1 LSRQDP
7 EKQLSK
13 TTALVEE
20 ATVIVRQARSAPGDA
35 SRVGVAPA
43 VDPGLEQ
50 RINDVL
56 REVEEALGHPLERAR
71 THQPCGPA
79 DKQLR
84 TALSLACGALRLRK
98 RALDDD
104 RTAKLAACALQ
115 LQEVSQDVC
124 DRQLER
130 RVESL
135 RGVGRALGHLEGIDS
150 TQQLLTGSTRELCQ
164 TCGFDR
170 AAMFRAEGP
179 VLVAESMEFVG
190 DPAWG
195 RRVLEFARRARPRLD
210 NGAHG
215 GVTRRRERPLLV
227 RDAQDLRSRCPV
239 IAATDT
245 RAYVAAPIMP
255 EGEVIGF
262 LHADRYFAGDSV
274 DELDRDVLAAFAQG
288 FGYMAARI
296 AVVERLR
303 HEHHRLRQLLTLTE
317 ASVSRIYGP
326 NVALTS
332 NRGEPR
338 HPERAGAVA
347 GSLTRR
353 QRQIIELMADGAT
366 NAEIARRLVL
376 SQETVKFHV
385 REILKRM
392 RAANRAEAVSRYLRC
407 VSQ

>member
-1 LSRQDP
+1 
-7 EKQLSK
+7 
-13 TTALVEE
+13 
-20 ATVIVRQARSAPGDA
+20 VIAGQARFAHGDA
-35 SRVGVAPA
+35 ARVGVAPA

-56 REVEEALGHPLERAR
+56 REVEEALGHPAESAG

-84 TALSLACGALRLRK
+84 TALSLARGALRLRK

-104 RTAKLAACALQ
+104 RTAKLAACTLQ
-115 LQEVSQDVC
+115 LQELSQDVC
-124 DRQLER
+124 NRQLER

-135 RGVGRALGHLEGIDS
+135 RSVGRALGHLEGVDS
-150 TQQLLTGSTRELCQ
+150 TQQLVRGSTRELCQ

-195 RRVLEFARRARPRLD
+195 RRVLEFAGRARPRLD
-210 NGAHG
+210 G
-215 GVTRRRERPLLV
+215 GVTRRRERSLLV
-227 RDAQDLRSRCPV
+227 RDTQDLRSRCPLIV
-239 IAATDT
+239 ATDT
-245 RAYVAAPIMP
+245 HAYVAAPIMP

-274 DELDRDVLAAFAQG
+274 DELDRDVLGAFAQG

-353 QRQIIELMADGAT
+353 QRQIIELMAEGAT